1 MPPISGSQNKQVSS
15 LNNSSNSICFRRQ
28 LAFKSLWKRRDEE
41 DEGEGR
47 CQSFVKCLRI
57 FSWSWSWHISFCLY
71 AFLFKSVLFQ
81 QKARA
86 ELLLEAFLKIL
97 PFWSSSVQFGSGTNI
112 PISEEETQ
120 IKFIMALPKS
130 YGLGTHNWYCKT
142 E

>member
-15 LNNSSNSICFRRQ
+15 LNNSSYSICFRRQ

-41 DEGEGR
+41 DEGARALSSVCAYFLEVGVDTFP
-47 CQSFVKCLRI
+47 SAYMH
-57 FSWSWSWHISFCLY
+57 FSSKVFSS
-71 AFLFKSVLFQ
+71 
-81 QKARA
+81 RA

-130 YGLGTHNWYCKT
+130 YRLGTYNWYC
-142 E
+142 